1 LLPESVITW
10 LLLVAK
16 QELAQ
21 LRTRTALELRS
32 KEAEIAELK
41 GQLAV
46 HAAER
51 WGAVRDT

>member
-1 LLPESVITW
+1 V
-10 LLLVAK
+10 
-16 QELAQ
+16 
-21 LRTRTALELRS
+21 
-32 KEAEIAELK
+32 EIAELQ